1 MAIEGGCVM
10 IQVAKDDVLRGL
22 KKFKRLAKQDLL
34 ASSLTSNPDFWK
46 VQAESRRQKYTE
58 LMELVEARGVDLAF
72 KTAAAE
78 YAKLPLFG
86 TQDNADPQLRGTEQA
101 LEMFFTLLGMTSEQM
116 QVLRTSGALA
126 SESEEWQAEKA
137 MEV

>member
-1 MAIEGGCVM
+1 MAIEGGCAM

>member
-1 MAIEGGCVM
+1 M
-10 IQVAKDDVLRGL
+10 IQVAKDDVLKGL

-46 VQAESRRQKYTE
+46 AQAESRRQKYSE

-72 KTAAAE
+72 ETAAAE
-78 YAKLPLFG
+78 YAKLPLFD
-86 TQDNADPQLRGTEQA
+86 TQENVDPQLRGTQQA
-101 LEMFFTLLGMTSEQM
+101 LEMFFTLLGVGPEQM
-116 QVLRTSGALA
+116 QFLRTSGTLA
-126 SESEEWQAEKA
+126 TDSDGWQAEKA

>member
-1 MAIEGGCVM
+1 
-10 IQVAKDDVLRGL
+10 L

-46 VQAESRRQKYTE
+46 VQAESRREKYSQ
-58 LMELVEARGVDLAF
+58 LMELVEAKGVDLAF
-72 KTAAAE
+72 QTAAAE

-86 TQDNADPQLRGTEQA
+86 TQDSVDPQLRGTEQA

-116 QVLRTSGALA
+116 QVLRTSGTLA
-126 SESEEWQAEKA
+126 VESGEWQTERA

>member
-1 MAIEGGCVM
+1 M
-10 IQVAKDDVLRGL
+10 IQVAKDDVLKGL

-34 ASSLTSNPDFWK
+34 ASSLTSNPDFGK

>member
-1 MAIEGGCVM
+1 MAIEGGCAM

-126 SESEEWQAEKA
+126 SDSEEWQAEKA

>member
-1 MAIEGGCVM
+1 M

-46 VQAESRRQKYTE
+46 VQAESRREKYSQ
-58 LMELVEARGVDLAF
+58 LMELVEAKGVGLALYN
-72 KTAAAE
+72 AAAL
-78 YAKLPLFG
+78 YAKIPLFG
-86 TQDNADPQLRGTEQA
+86 THDSVDPQVRGTEQA

-116 QVLRTSGALA
+116 QVLRTSGTLA
-126 SESEEWQAEKA
+126 VESGEWQTERA

>member
-1 MAIEGGCVM
+1 MYS
-10 IQVAKDDVLRGL
+10 GL
-22 KKFKRLAKQDLL
+22 KKFKRPAAKDLWP
-34 ASSLTSNPDFWK
+34 AATSNPDFWK

>member
-1 MAIEGGCVM
+1 M

-126 SESEEWQAEKA
+126 SDSEEWQAEKA